1 MCPSYEHIIMLLDHF
16 HPPLKGV
23 RHWEAFHSSW
33 ASNLA
38 AELNRILPPDWF
50 AEPTVHYGIQVAPDV
65 AAWDGTALSIGQSPP
80 SITPWSP
87 DSPTLTLD
95 FLLTTDIVQ
104 VDIYNQSEGPVL
116 AGAIELV
123 SPSNKDR
130 PDAREA
136 FAQKCATLLHEA
148 VGLVVIDIVTDRH
161 ANLHNELMS
170 RLGGSGDSPRGLSA
184 CAYRPTSRDEHPVL
198 DVWHHRLGIGEA
210 LPTVPMFLKNGP
222 CVPVD
227 LQRTYTVTRENHRLN

>member
-1 MCPSYEHIIMLLDHF
+1 MLLDHF

-38 AELNRILPPDWF
+38 AELNRILPIDWF

-65 AAWDGTALSIGQSPP
+65 AAWDGAATATVSP
-80 SITPWSP
+80 SPWSP
-87 DSPTLTLD
+87 GTPTLTLD
-95 FLLTTDIVQ
+95 FLVTTDVVQ
-104 VDIYNQSEGPVL
+104 VDVYNQTSGPLL

-136 FAQKCATLLHEA
+136 FVGKCASLLHEA
-148 VGLVVIDIVTDRH
+148 IGLVVVDVVTDRH
-161 ANLHNELMS
+161 ANLHNDLIQH
-170 RLGGSGDSPRGLSA
+170 LGGTVEAGQGLYA
-184 CAYRPTSRDEHPVL
+184 CAYRPTSRDEHSVL
-198 DVWHHRLGIGEA
+198 DIWHRRLTIQES
-210 LPTVPMFLKNGP
+210 LPTLPLYLKNGP

-227 LQRTYTVTRENHRLN
+227 LQKTYMQTRQNHRLN

>member
-1 MCPSYEHIIMLLDHF
+1 MLLDHF

-38 AELNRILPPDWF
+38 AELNPILPPDWF
-50 AEPTVHYGIQVAPDV
+50 AEPTVHYGIQVTPDV
-65 AAWDGTALSIGQSPP
+65 ASWDGTALAVGQSQPVVK
-80 SITPWSP
+80 PWSP
-87 DSPTLTLD
+87 ESPTLTLD

-104 VDIYNQSEGPVL
+104 VNIYNQSAGPVL

-123 SPSNKDR
+123 SPNNKDR

-136 FAQKCATLLHEA
+136 IVQKCATFLHEA
-148 VGLVVIDIVTDRH
+148 IGLVVIDIVTDRH

-170 RLGGSGDSPRGLSA
+170 RLGGTGDSPRGLYA
-184 CAYRPTSRDEHPVL
+184 CAYRPTSRDDHPVL
-198 DVWHHRLGIGEA
+198 DVWHHRLAVGEA

>member
-1 MCPSYEHIIMLLDHF
+1 MLLDHF

-38 AELNRILPPDWF
+38 AELNRILPTDWF
-50 AEPTVHYGIQVAPDV
+50 AEPTVHFGIQVAPDV
-65 AAWDGTALSIGQSPP
+65 AAWDGSTSNTAIAS
-80 SITPWSP
+80 WSP
-87 DSPTLTLD
+87 EAPTLTLD

-104 VDIYNQSEGPVL
+104 VDIFHQTSGPVL

-136 FAQKCATLLHEA
+136 FVGKCASLLHEA
-148 VGLVVIDIVTDRH
+148 IGLVVVDVVTDRH
-161 ANLHNELMS
+161 ANLHNDLMS
-170 RLGGSGDSPRGLSA
+170 HLGGTGDSAPGLYA
-184 CAYRPTSRDEHPVL
+184 CAYRPTSRDDHPVL
-198 DVWHHRLGIGEA
+198 DIWHRRLTIGGE
-210 LPTVPMFLKNGP
+210 LPTLPLSLKDGP

-227 LQRTYTVTRENHRLN
+227 LQKTYMQTRENHRLSP